1 LASNFVRPDPH
12 RKNVKFGLVKF
23 RAEFVSGSSDALLL
37 EQGGVAASLCS
48 GGMTGLWRSVFLT
61 AASKKQ
67 LA

>member
-1 LASNFVRPDPH
+1 MVSNFIRQDPH

-23 RAEFVSGSSDALLL
+23 RTEFVSGSSDALLL

-48 GGMTGLWRSVFLT
+48 GDDGALASAFLT